1 MNLIKPEWKVI
12 AGYEGLYKV
21 SNTGLVR
28 CLNRDIYDAC
38 GKWISYRK
46 GCVLIPFYS
55 RKYKCVKLC
64 KGGLEKSVFVH
75 RLVAMTFVPNPDNKP
90 EVNHIDGDTT
100 NNVFTNLEWVTKKEN
115 MQHAI

>member
-1 MNLIKPEWKVI
+1 MNLIKPEWKDI

-28 CLNRDIYDAC
+28 SLNRDIYDAC

-64 KGGLEKSVFVH
+64 KGGLEKSVFCSPVSCYDFCTESRQQTRSKSH
-75 RLVAMTFVPNPDNKP
+75 
-90 EVNHIDGDTT
+90 
-100 NNVFTNLEWVTKKEN
+100 
-115 MQHAI
+115 